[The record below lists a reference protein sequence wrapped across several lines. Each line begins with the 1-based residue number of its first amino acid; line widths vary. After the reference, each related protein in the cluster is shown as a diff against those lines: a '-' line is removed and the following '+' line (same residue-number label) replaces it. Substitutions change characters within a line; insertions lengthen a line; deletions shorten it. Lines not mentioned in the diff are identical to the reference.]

1 MSIFLSDVARTEFDN
16 EVKHAY
22 QATPGLRGTVTF
34 RGGIV
39 GGDYKFRAMG
49 KGLAKQKASQDDVVP
64 MNVSHGL
71 QTATLQDWHAA
82 EYTDIFDAAEVNF
95 DEQRELATTIAEAIR
110 RREDQLIIDALDAA
124 SSTYTV
130 GVNIGGTNTGLN
142 VDKLR
147 RAKRLMDANGV
158 PPGDRFLALNAYALE
173 NLLGTTQ
180 ATSADFNTVKA
191 LVQGDIDTFMGFK
204 FKLVPDQDEG
214 GLASPGANQRTLF
227 AYHKAAIGLATAIEK
242 GVTVDWVPQKR
253 SWLACQDYKA
263 GAVARDGAAGSTS
276 IKGIVELTAYEA

>member
-1 MSIFLSDVARTEFDN
+1 MSIYLLDVARTEFDN

-22 QATPGLRGTVTF
+22 QTAPGLRETVTF

-64 MNVSHGL
+64 MNIAHSM

-95 DEQRELATTIAEAIR
+95 DEQRELAVTIAGAIR
-110 RREDQLIIDALDAA
+110 RREDQLVIDALDTA

-130 GVNIGGTNTGLN
+130 SVNIGGTNTGLN

-147 RAKRLMDANGV
+147 RAKRLLDANGV
-158 PPGDRFLALNAYALE
+158 MPADRFILINAYALE

-180 ATSADFNTVKA
+180 ATSVDFNSVKA
-191 LVQGDIDTFMGFK
+191 LVQGDMDTFMGFK

-227 AYHKAAIGLATAIEK
+227 AYHKAALGLATAIEK
-242 GVTVDWVPQKR
+242 GVTVDWVAQKR

-263 GAVARDGAAGSTS
+263 GAVARDGAAASAN
-276 IKGIVELTAYEA
+276 IKGIVEITAYEA